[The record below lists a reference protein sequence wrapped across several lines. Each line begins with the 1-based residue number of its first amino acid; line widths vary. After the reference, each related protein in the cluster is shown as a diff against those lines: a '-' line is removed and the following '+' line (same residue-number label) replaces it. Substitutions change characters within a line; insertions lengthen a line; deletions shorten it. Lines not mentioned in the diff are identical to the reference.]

1 MNDTDKKNNEQ
12 KIISSL
18 VRDFIIYID
27 QECFKSPEDFNPFVD
42 LVVPTLRKYNQKLNV
57 NCDYIKHVR
66 KVLANEKNLKNNLDI
81 LQRSG
86 RLSIVDCAS
95 VGDLISS
102 HHSDGNT
109 LFITQ
114 DYDQATGIKNNED
127 TFDSNNLFI
136 KCINLEASLDYFK
149 GIRNKYASLGNSPAE
164 AAKMNS
170 IIIDMSSLFFENTS
184 FFLDDLNLFNNP
196 SFKYKFYICKTDLDK
211 FYNEAKISHFADS
224 SYSRLDREFG
234 AITFNPQLEGRDD
247 SATVRKFRTEKNV
260 GVLTFNDSRASEFYN
275 MNDPDLSGRW
285 VCPFKIKDGDANTDY
300 PSSPWKN
307 DINNLFAK
315 VKDFLNSNEDSFAK
329 YAELSKARTAASIE
343 EDEKKKQIE
352 SAKAKPA
359 EEKKP
364 VADPIIKV
372 NNSDFS
378 DLVVESDATKNNEM
392 MFAKSKDFAKAVVQ
406 PKSQDVVAPL
416 ATSSVKASTINP
428 EVASTDDSV
437 IRQVNQ
443 NNNLQFVKSDEK
455 KPSIAD
461 RVQPPVQ
468 AEKKI
473 ETPVSQEKKAE
484 HVKTTVSVV
493 GAAKSVADA
502 VSVEKIVPQEGTKVE
517 SFDSVFS
524 DSKPEQVVK
533 SEEISPEKPEVKA
546 EVKTDIKV
554 ESKPEVKTE
563 AKVEAKSEEKIAEK
577 VEVKPEE
584 KIVEKVE
591 VNPEE
596 KVEVLPEEKIVEKA
610 EVKPEEKIVEKVE
623 VKPEEK
629 IVEKAEVKP
638 EEKTVEKVAAKPVEK
653 EEKKHRGFFGFS
665 LFGRKKN
672 KAEEEKTAEVKAE
685 ADEVKTAVAEKTEAV
700 KADVA
705 EKIADAQAKV
715 DEAKTAVTEKAE
727 AVKADVAEK
736 IADAKAKVDEVK
748 TAVADKAAEAKTA
761 VTEKVEAVKAETAE
775 KLADTKVK
783 VDEVKT
789 AVADKAA
796 EAKTAVTEKVE
807 AVKAETAEKIADA
820 KAKVDEV
827 KTAVA
832 DKAAE
837 AKTAVTEKVEAV
849 KTETA
854 EKIADAKAKVD
865 EVKTA
870 VADKAAE
877 AKTAV
882 AEKAEAVKAE
892 TAEKLADAKAK
903 VDEAKTAVADKAAEA
918 KTAVTEKVE
927 AVKAETAEK
936 IADARAKVDEV
947 KTAVADKAADAKT
960 AVTEKVEA
968 VKADTAEK
976 IADAKA
982 KVDEVKTAV
991 ADKAADAK
999 TAVTEKVE
1007 AVKADTAENL
1017 ADAKAKVDEVKTAVA
1032 DKAAEVKTAIAEKA
1046 GEVKAALTEKTDESK
1061 TEAVE
1066 KAEEL
1071 KSVDPVIGVA
1081 DGASESVEDAIKSQK
1096 SIKESIAGIV
1106 GDTDVLN
1113 DNDEHNKKVK
1123 FMSSGLGFNFTKKPE
1138 TKKDSSAEHG
1148 SSDHEAKTVKFVSSG
1163 SNYKFSFKKKH
1174 DDSAAPEEHADAHS
1188 DEHAKHSFVSSGSNF
1203 MFTVKKK
1210 TEETEEKKVE
1220 AAPAKAE
1227 EKKTEA
1233 APAKAEEKKTEAAP
1247 VKTEDKKA
1255 DTISSDDKKLLNL
1268 SHETTRIA
1276 LDSGTAV
1283 SSDVPAKPSLQ
1294 KSNFDSNGASVSL
1307 ADAVKI
1313 HDSAKVSQSVKT
1325 QDNGITASDVLKN
1338 VSVDDKMNIVNDFNR
1353 FRVSDIADSIIDS
1366 SNRAEKADGDISST
1380 EESITAGSSTSYKDA
1395 VSALAKKT
1403 KAENSVMVGSASSMA
1418 ERTEEIKK
1426 SFAKTV
1432 ELASEKVKSEAESA
1446 GRSADVTS
1454 IDSGRNDAQDLI
1466 KKLNPVKTS
1475 REEYAAKGKS
1485 IVNEMLSSIDQ
1496 VKSNTSFGESDAI
1509 RDEDKTPAAL
1519 QLKPSA
1525 AGFNLTGKELEKI
1538 QKEREAEEKARLA
1551 QEAKQREEDIAL
1563 GKIKVPHVTQNF
1575 KLDKTTGGFNITSD
1589 KAEELQER
1597 HRINNI
1603 GLVEA
1608 LKAEKTR
1615 QEKEAA
1621 DYARDVNT
1629 VKAIEEFELE
1639 GENADYVYG
1648 KSSKIKDET
1657 PVEDFDMNE
1666 KRKEM
1671 LRNYEASQR
1680 SEVSVRRNLD
1690 SASFYNANDKRKSRY
1705 GNAVNSAGQTARKV
1719 ADVRGFDSSLFSDKP
1734 KSSSMQK
1741 TNPERSTQDY
1751 ARVNQM
1757 IEERT
1762 RELENRKPE
1771 AALQQTQTRT
1781 DATSTQSQTVDIV
1794 ISSQDGVK
1802 AGAGKEVA
1810 AVRTEAS
1817 RVEESI
1823 DVKPVSVD
1831 RSVVSS
1837 MDNSAQAPF
1846 ARTGNPYQVT
1856 VGLGIVE
1863 IPKLNDSVFINGAEV
1878 KLTNPIIMSQSLA
1891 IYANEKDPDTII
1903 KIFGRNS
1910 LNASMI
1916 AKLETMMEN
1925 QVNIEGIEWPRALI
1939 KNASGDIV
1947 GCVMRKINTTSLQ
1960 VMCNS
1965 REYYFHSYNR
1975 IDLVR
1980 MALDY
1985 LNKVAKLHELNIFLG
2000 VEDLNAIAI
2009 DAHKKVS
2016 FLNLE
2021 RMQIGDY
2028 PYLPVLN
2035 AVTAPELSSELSA
2048 NMAGEISDRYV
2059 VAYTLFK
2066 LLFLGR
2072 SPYVTSHLQGVPV
2085 DKLTAFR
2092 FPENVFD
2099 PMVPPKDEAFYIW
2112 SYLPQYIKEA
2122 FISSLSTG
2130 YHESD
2135 RRKTVNDWLVLMNK
2149 FLVEITNPA
2158 VAPMAL
2164 ELSPSRAA
2172 SADSSTSVE
2181 CKLCRSAVSK
2191 IDASVTDGF
2200 CHHCFNQRGRLAKC
2214 SCCGKT
2220 FLVSYRDIKVGGDD
2234 SPKFCQS
2241 CKTKFMHTKTIS
2253 KCHECNRSYVVTEGD
2268 ELLYGSEIYSR
2279 CQDCLKAERDK
2290 KKEAEAKADGMITKK

>member
-591 VNPEE
+591 V
-596 KVEVLPEEKIVEKA
+596 LPEEKIVEKA

-849 KTETA
+849 KADTA
-854 EKIADAKAKVD
+854 EKLADAKAKVD

-870 VADKAAE
+870 VADKAS
-877 AKTAV
+877 
-882 AEKAEAVKAE
+882 
-892 TAEKLADAKAK
+892 
-903 VDEAKTAVADKAAEA
+903 EA

-936 IADARAKVDEV
+936 I
-947 KTAVADKAADAKT
+947 
-960 AVTEKVEA
+960 
-968 VKADTAEK
+968 
-976 IADAKA
+976 
-982 KVDEVKTAV
+982 
-991 ADKAADAK
+991 
-999 TAVTEKVE
+999 
-1007 AVKADTAENL
+1007 

-1046 GEVKAALTEKTDESK
+1046 GEVKAALTEKTDEAK

-1081 DGASESVEDAIKSQK
+1081 DGASESAEDAIKSQK

-1233 APAKAEEKKTEAAP
+1233 AP

-1366 SNRAEKADGDISST
+1366 SNRAEKADGDIGST

-1802 AGAGKEVA
+1802 AGADKEVA

-2149 FLVEITNPA
+2149 FLAEITNPA

>member
-95 VGDLISS
+95 VGDLIGS

-196 SFKYKFYICKTDLDK
+196 SFKYKFYICKADLDK

-352 SAKAKPA
+352 SAPAKPA

-406 PKSQDVVAPL
+406 PKSQDVVAPV

-443 NNNLQFVKSDEK
+443 NNNLQFVKSDKK

-524 DSKPEQVVK
+524 DSKHEQIVK

-563 AKVEAKSEEKIAEK
+563 AKVEAK
-577 VEVKPEE
+577 
-584 KIVEKVE
+584 
-591 VNPEE
+591 
-596 KVEVLPEEKIVEKA
+596 PEEKIVEKA
-610 EVKPEEKIVEKVE
+610 EVKPEEKIVEK
-623 VKPEEK
+623 
-629 IVEKAEVKP
+629 AEVKP
-638 EEKTVEKVAAKPVEK
+638 EEKAAEKVAAKPVEK

-672 KAEEEKTAEVKAE
+672 KAEEEKAAEAKAEV
-685 ADEVKTAVAEKTEAV
+685 DEVKTAVAEKT
-700 KADVA
+700 
-705 EKIADAQAKV
+705 
-715 DEAKTAVTEKAE
+715 E

-748 TAVADKAAEAKTA
+748 TAVADKAAEVKTAVADKAAEVKTAVADKAAEAKTAVTEKVEAVKADASEKIADAKAKVDEVKTAVADKATEAKTAVNEKVEAVKADASEKIADAKAKVDEVKTAVAEKAAEAKTA

-775 KLADTKVK
+775 KLADAKAK

-849 KTETA
+849 KAETA

-870 VADKAAE
+870 VADKA
-877 AKTAV
+877 T
-882 AEKAEAVKAE
+882 
-892 TAEKLADAKAK
+892 
-903 VDEAKTAVADKAAEA
+903 EA

-936 IADARAKVDEV
+936 
-947 KTAVADKAADAKT
+947 
-960 AVTEKVEA
+960 
-968 VKADTAEK
+968 
-976 IADAKA
+976 
-982 KVDEVKTAV
+982 
-991 ADKAADAK
+991 
-999 TAVTEKVE
+999 
-1007 AVKADTAENL
+1007 L

-1046 GEVKAALTEKTDESK
+1046 GEVKAALTEITDEAK

-1081 DGASESVEDAIKSQK
+1081 DGASESAEDAIKSQK

-1174 DDSAAPEEHADAHS
+1174 DDSAAPEEHADAHT
-1188 DEHAKHSFVSSGSNF
+1188 DEHAKHSFVSGGSNF

-1210 TEETEEKKVE
+1210 TEEAEEKKVE
-1220 AAPAKAE
+1220 AAPAKSE
-1227 EKKTEA
+1227 EKKVEV
-1233 APAKAEEKKTEAAP
+1233 APAKAEEKKVEAAP
-1247 VKTEDKKA
+1247 VKTEEKKA

-1283 SSDVPAKPSLQ
+1283 SSDVPAKPSLK

-1338 VSVDDKMNIVNDFNR
+1338 VSDDDKMNIVNDFNR

-1366 SNRAEKADGDISST
+1366 SNRAEKADGDTGST
-1380 EESITAGSSTSYKDA
+1380 GESITAGSSTSYKDA

-1575 KLDKTTGGFNITSD
+1575 KLDKTSGGFNITSD

-1680 SEVSVRRNLD
+1680 SEVSVRRNLE

-1802 AGAGKEVA
+1802 AGADKEVA

-2172 SADSSTSVE
+2172 PADASTSVE

-2253 KCHECNRSYVVTEGD
+2253 KCHACNRSYVVTEGD

-2290 KKEAEAKADGMITKK
+2290 KKEAEAKTDGMITKK

>member
-1 MNDTDKKNNEQ
+1 M
-12 KIISSL
+12 
-18 VRDFIIYID
+18 
-27 QECFKSPEDFNPFVD
+27 
-42 LVVPTLRKYNQKLNV
+42 
-57 NCDYIKHVR
+57 
-66 KVLANEKNLKNNLDI
+66 
-81 LQRSG
+81 
-86 RLSIVDCAS
+86 
-95 VGDLISS
+95 
-102 HHSDGNT
+102 
-109 LFITQ
+109 
-114 DYDQATGIKNNED
+114 
-127 TFDSNNLFI
+127 
-136 KCINLEASLDYFK
+136 
-149 GIRNKYASLGNSPAE
+149 
-164 AAKMNS
+164 
-170 IIIDMSSLFFENTS
+170 
-184 FFLDDLNLFNNP
+184 
-196 SFKYKFYICKTDLDK
+196 
-211 FYNEAKISHFADS
+211 
-224 SYSRLDREFG
+224 
-234 AITFNPQLEGRDD
+234 
-247 SATVRKFRTEKNV
+247 
-260 GVLTFNDSRASEFYN
+260 
-275 MNDPDLSGRW
+275 
-285 VCPFKIKDGDANTDY
+285 
-300 PSSPWKN
+300 
-307 DINNLFAK
+307 
-315 VKDFLNSNEDSFAK
+315 
-329 YAELSKARTAASIE
+329 
-343 EDEKKKQIE
+343 
-352 SAKAKPA
+352 
-359 EEKKP
+359 
-364 VADPIIKV
+364 
-372 NNSDFS
+372 
-378 DLVVESDATKNNEM
+378 
-392 MFAKSKDFAKAVVQ
+392 
-406 PKSQDVVAPL
+406 
-416 ATSSVKASTINP
+416 
-428 EVASTDDSV
+428 
-437 IRQVNQ
+437 
-443 NNNLQFVKSDEK
+443 
-455 KPSIAD
+455 
-461 RVQPPVQ
+461 
-468 AEKKI
+468 AEK
-473 ETPVSQEKKAE
+473 A
-484 HVKTTVSVV
+484 
-493 GAAKSVADA
+493 
-502 VSVEKIVPQEGTKVE
+502 
-517 SFDSVFS
+517 
-524 DSKPEQVVK
+524 
-533 SEEISPEKPEVKA
+533 
-546 EVKTDIKV
+546 
-554 ESKPEVKTE
+554 
-563 AKVEAKSEEKIAEK
+563 
-577 VEVKPEE
+577 
-584 KIVEKVE
+584 
-591 VNPEE
+591 
-596 KVEVLPEEKIVEKA
+596 
-610 EVKPEEKIVEKVE
+610 
-623 VKPEEK
+623 
-629 IVEKAEVKP
+629 
-638 EEKTVEKVAAKPVEK
+638 
-653 EEKKHRGFFGFS
+653 
-665 LFGRKKN
+665 
-672 KAEEEKTAEVKAE
+672 
-685 ADEVKTAVAEKTEAV
+685 
-700 KADVA
+700 
-705 EKIADAQAKV
+705 
-715 DEAKTAVTEKAE
+715 DEAKTAVTEKVE
-727 AVKADVAEK
+727 AVKAETAEK
-736 IADAKAKVDEVK
+736 ITDAKAKVDEVK

-775 KLADTKVK
+775 KITDAKAK

-789 AVADKAA
+789 AVADKAT

-807 AVKAETAEKIADA
+807 AVKAESAEKIADA

-832 DKAAE
+832 EKA
-837 AKTAVTEKVEAV
+837 
-849 KTETA
+849 
-854 EKIADAKAKVD
+854 D
-865 EVKTA
+865 EVKTSI
-870 VADKAAE
+870 AE
-877 AKTAV
+877 
-882 AEKAEAVKAE
+882 
-892 TAEKLADAKAK
+892 
-903 VDEAKTAVADKAAEA
+903 
-918 KTAVTEKVE
+918 
-927 AVKAETAEK
+927 
-936 IADARAKVDEV
+936 
-947 KTAVADKAADAKT
+947 
-960 AVTEKVEA
+960 
-968 VKADTAEK
+968 
-976 IADAKA
+976 
-982 KVDEVKTAV
+982 
-991 ADKAADAK
+991 
-999 TAVTEKVE
+999 
-1007 AVKADTAENL
+1007 
-1017 ADAKAKVDEVKTAVA
+1017 
-1032 DKAAEVKTAIAEKA
+1032 KAAEVKAT
-1046 GEVKAALTEKTDESK
+1046 LTEKTDEAK

-1081 DGASESVEDAIKSQK
+1081 DGASESAEDAIKSQK

-1138 TKKDSSAEHG
+1138 SKKDSSAEHG

-1188 DEHAKHSFVSSGSNF
+1188 DEHAKHSFVSGGSNF

-1210 TEETEEKKVE
+1210 TEEAEEKKVEAAPAKAEEKNVE

-1247 VKTEDKKA
+1247 VKTEEKKTEA
-1255 DTISSDDKKLLNL
+1255 APVKAEEKKSDTISSDDKKLLNL

-1283 SSDVPAKPSLQ
+1283 SNDVPAKPSLK
-1294 KSNFDSNGASVSL
+1294 KSNFDNNGASVSL

-1366 SNRAEKADGDISST
+1366 SNRAEKADGDIGST
-1380 EESITAGSSTSYKDA
+1380 GESITAGSSTSYKDA

-1432 ELASEKVKSEAESA
+1432 ELASEKVKSEAESS

-1454 IDSGRNDAQDLI
+1454 IDSGRNNTKDLI
-1466 KKLNPVKTS
+1466 KNLNPVKTS

-1608 LKAEKTR
+1608 LKAEKAR
-1615 QEKEAA
+1615 QEQEAA

-1648 KSSKIKDET
+1648 KSSKIKDDT

-1762 RELENRKPE
+1762 RDLENRKPE

-1837 MDNSAQAPF
+1837 KENSAQAPF

-1856 VGLGIVE
+1856 IGLGIVE

>member
-275 MNDPDLSGRW
+275 MNEPDLSGRW

-416 ATSSVKASTINP
+416 TTSSVKASTINP
-428 EVASTDDSV
+428 KVASTDDSV

-461 RVQPPVQ
+461 RVQQPAQ
-468 AEKKI
+468 IGKKI
-473 ETPVSQEKKAE
+473 ETPVTQEKKTEPA
-484 HVKTTVSVV
+484 VTGTKTTVSVV
-493 GAAKSVADA
+493 GAAKSVADS

-533 SEEISPEKPEVKA
+533 SEEISPEKA
-546 EVKTDIKV
+546 EVKSDV
-554 ESKPEVKTE
+554 
-563 AKVEAKSEEKIAEK
+563 KVEAKTDTKVEVKPEEKIAEKVEVMPEEKIVEK

-591 VNPEE
+591 V
-596 KVEVLPEEKIVEKA
+596 KPEEKIAEKV

-672 KAEEEKTAEVKAE
+672 KAEEKANEVKTESKEVVEPVKNDVTEKVEAVQKTVEAKVEEIKSDISEKAEAVKAE
-685 ADEVKTAVAEKTEAV
+685 TAEKIADAKAKVDEVKTAVADKAAEAKTAVTEKAEEV

-705 EKIADAQAKV
+705 EKIADAKAKV
-715 DEAKTAVTEKAE
+715 DEVKTAVADKAAEAKTDVTEKAE
-727 AVKADVAEK
+727 EVKVDVAEK

-775 KLADTKVK
+775 KIADAKAKVDDVKTAVADKAAEAKTAVTEKVEAVKAETAEKIADAKAK
-783 VDEVKT
+783 VDEVKTAVADKAAEVKTAVTEKVEAVKADTAEKLADAKAKVDEAKTAVADKAAEAKT

-837 AKTAVTEKVEAV
+837 AKTAVA
-849 KTETA
+849 
-854 EKIADAKAKVD
+854 
-865 EVKTA
+865 
-870 VADKAAE
+870 
-877 AKTAV
+877 
-882 AEKAEAVKAE
+882 
-892 TAEKLADAKAK
+892 
-903 VDEAKTAVADKAAEA
+903 
-918 KTAVTEKVE
+918 EKVE

-936 IADARAKVDEV
+936 
-947 KTAVADKAADAKT
+947 
-960 AVTEKVEA
+960 
-968 VKADTAEK
+968 
-976 IADAKA
+976 
-982 KVDEVKTAV
+982 
-991 ADKAADAK
+991 
-999 TAVTEKVE
+999 
-1007 AVKADTAENL
+1007 L

-1046 GEVKAALTEKTDESK
+1046 GEVKAALTEKTDEAK

-1081 DGASESVEDAIKSQK
+1081 DGASESAEDAIKSQK

-1210 TEETEEKKVE
+1210 TEE
-1220 AAPAKAE
+1220 AE
-1227 EKKTEA
+1227 EKKAEA

-1366 SNRAEKADGDISST
+1366 SNRAEKADGDIGST

-1454 IDSGRNDAQDLI
+1454 IGSGRNDAQDLI

-1525 AGFNLTGKELEKI
+1525 TGFNLTGKELEKI

-1802 AGAGKEVA
+1802 AGADKEVA

-2149 FLVEITNPA
+2149 FLAEITNPA

-2279 CQDCLKAERDK
+2279 CQDCLKAEIDK

>member
-196 SFKYKFYICKTDLDK
+196 SFKYKFYICKADLDK

-473 ETPVSQEKKAE
+473 ETPVSQEKIAE

-517 SFDSVFS
+517 SFDSVFP
-524 DSKPEQVVK
+524 DSKPEQTVK
-533 SEEISPEKPEVKA
+533 SDAISSEKA
-546 EVKTDIKV
+546 EVKSDV
-554 ESKPEVKTE
+554 
-563 AKVEAKSEEKIAEK
+563 KVEAKTDTKVEVKPEEKIAEKLEVKPEEKIAEK

-584 KIVEKVE
+584 KIAEKV
-591 VNPEE
+591 
-596 KVEVLPEEKIVEKA
+596 

-629 IVEKAEVKP
+629 IVEKVEVKPEEKIAEKVEVKPEEKIVEKAEVKP
-638 EEKTVEKVAAKPVEK
+638 EEKAAEKVAAKPVEK

-672 KAEEEKTAEVKAE
+672 KAEEKAKEEKAAEVKAE
-685 ADEVKTAVAEKTEAV
+685 VDEVKTAVAEKTEAV
-700 KADVA
+700 KADVDEKIA
-705 EKIADAQAKV
+705 DAQAMVDEAKTAVTEKTEAVKADVDEKIADAQAKV
-715 DEAKTAVTEKAE
+715 DEVKTTVADKATEAKTAVTEKVE
-727 AVKADVAEK
+727 AVKADASEK
-736 IADAKAKVDEVK
+736 LADAKAKVDEVK

-761 VTEKVEAVKAETAE
+761 VA
-775 KLADTKVK
+775 
-783 VDEVKT
+783 
-789 AVADKAA
+789 
-796 EAKTAVTEKVE
+796 EKVE

-849 KTETA
+849 K
-854 EKIADAKAKVD
+854 
-865 EVKTA
+865 
-870 VADKAAE
+870 
-877 AKTAV
+877 
-882 AEKAEAVKAE
+882 AE
-892 TAEKLADAKAK
+892 TAEK
-903 VDEAKTAVADKAAEA
+903 
-918 KTAVTEKVE
+918 
-927 AVKAETAEK
+927 
-936 IADARAKVDEV
+936 
-947 KTAVADKAADAKT
+947 
-960 AVTEKVEA
+960 
-968 VKADTAEK
+968 
-976 IADAKA
+976 
-982 KVDEVKTAV
+982 
-991 ADKAADAK
+991 
-999 TAVTEKVE
+999 
-1007 AVKADTAENL
+1007 L

-1046 GEVKAALTEKTDESK
+1046 GEVKAALTEITDEAK

-1081 DGASESVEDAIKSQK
+1081 DGASESAEDAIKSQK

-1188 DEHAKHSFVSSGSNF
+1188 DEHAKHSFVSGGSNF

-1210 TEETEEKKVE
+1210 TEEAEEKKVE
-1220 AAPAKAE
+1220 AV
-1227 EKKTEA
+1227 
-1233 APAKAEEKKTEAAP
+1233 PAKAEEKKTEAAP

-1837 MDNSAQAPF
+1837 KDNSAQAPF

>member
-455 KPSIAD
+455 KPSIAE
-461 RVQPPVQ
+461 RVQSPAQ
-468 AEKKI
+468 AEKKN
-473 ETPVSQEKKAE
+473 ETPVSQEKKTEPAMAGT
-484 HVKTTVSVV
+484 KAPVSVD
-493 GAAKSVADA
+493 GAAKSVADS
-502 VSVEKIVPQEGTKVE
+502 VSVEKIVPQESAKVE
-517 SFDSVFS
+517 SFDSVFP
-524 DSKPEQVVK
+524 DSKPEQTVK
-533 SEEISPEKPEVKA
+533 SDAISSEKA
-546 EVKTDIKV
+546 EVKSDV
-554 ESKPEVKTE
+554 
-563 AKVEAKSEEKIAEK
+563 KVEAKTDTK

-584 KIVEKVE
+584 KIAEKLE
-591 VNPEE
+591 V
-596 KVEVLPEEKIVEKA
+596 KPEEKIAEKV

-629 IVEKAEVKP
+629 IVEKVEVKPEEKIAEKVEVKPEEKIVEKAEVKP
-638 EEKTVEKVAAKPVEK
+638 EEKIVEKAEVKPEKKTVEKVAAKPVEK

-672 KAEEEKTAEVKAE
+672 KTEEKAKEEKAAEAKAEV
-685 ADEVKTAVAEKTEAV
+685 DEVKTAVAEKTEAV

-705 EKIADAQAKV
+705 EKIADAKAKV
-715 DEAKTAVTEKAE
+715 DEVKTAVTEKAE
-727 AVKADVAEK
+727 EVKADVSEK

-748 TAVADKAAEAKTA
+748 TAVAEKAAEAKTA

-775 KLADTKVK
+775 KLADAKAK

-849 KTETA
+849 K
-854 EKIADAKAKVD
+854 
-865 EVKTA
+865 
-870 VADKAAE
+870 
-877 AKTAV
+877 
-882 AEKAEAVKAE
+882 AE
-892 TAEKLADAKAK
+892 TSEKLADAKAK
-903 VDEAKTAVADKAAEA
+903 VDEVKTAVADKAAEA

-936 IADARAKVDEV
+936 L
-947 KTAVADKAADAKT
+947 
-960 AVTEKVEA
+960 
-968 VKADTAEK
+968 
-976 IADAKA
+976 ADAKA

-991 ADKAADAK
+991 ADKATEAK

-1007 AVKADTAENL
+1007 AVKAETAEKL

-1046 GEVKAALTEKTDESK
+1046 GEVKAALTEITDEAK

-1081 DGASESVEDAIKSQK
+1081 DGASESAEDAIKSQK

-1138 TKKDSSAEHG
+1138 TKNDSSAEHG

-1210 TEETEEKKVE
+1210 TEEAEEKKVE

-1227 EKKTEA
+1227 EKKAEA

-1283 SSDVPAKPSLQ
+1283 SSDVPAKPSLK

-1313 HDSAKVSQSVKT
+1313 HDSAKVAQSVKT

-1366 SNRAEKADGDISST
+1366 SNRAEKADGDTGST
-1380 EESITAGSSTSYKDA
+1380 GESITAGSSTSYKDA

-1454 IDSGRNDAQDLI
+1454 IDSGRNNAQDLI

-1608 LKAEKTR
+1608 LKAEKAR
-1615 QEKEAA
+1615 QEQEAA

-1837 MDNSAQAPF
+1837 KDNSAQAPF

>member
-533 SEEISPEKPEVKA
+533 SEEISPEKPKVKA

-554 ESKPEVKTE
+554 ESKPEVKSE
-563 AKVEAKSEEKIAEK
+563 AKVEAKPEEKIAEK

-591 VNPEE
+591 VNPEEKIVE

-715 DEAKTAVTEKAE
+715 DE
-727 AVKADVAEK
+727 
-736 IADAKAKVDEVK
+736 VK

-783 VDEVKT
+783 VDEVKI

-849 KTETA
+849 KA
-854 EKIADAKAKVD
+854 E
-865 EVKTA
+865 
-870 VADKAAE
+870 
-877 AKTAV
+877 
-882 AEKAEAVKAE
+882 
-892 TAEKLADAKAK
+892 
-903 VDEAKTAVADKAAEA
+903 
-918 KTAVTEKVE
+918 
-927 AVKAETAEK
+927 
-936 IADARAKVDEV
+936 
-947 KTAVADKAADAKT
+947 
-960 AVTEKVEA
+960 
-968 VKADTAEK
+968 TAEK

-1007 AVKADTAENL
+1007 AVKADTAEKL
-1017 ADAKAKVDEVKTAVA
+1017 ADAKAKVDDVKTAVA
-1032 DKAAEVKTAIAEKA
+1032 DKDAEVKTAIAEKA
-1046 GEVKAALTEKTDESK
+1046 GEVKAALTEKTDEAK

-1081 DGASESVEDAIKSQK
+1081 DGASESAEDAIKSQK

-1366 SNRAEKADGDISST
+1366 SNRAEKADGDIGST

-1648 KSSKIKDET
+1648 KSSKIKDDT

-1837 MDNSAQAPF
+1837 KDNSAQAPF

>member
-533 SEEISPEKPEVKA
+533 SEEISPEKPKVKA

-554 ESKPEVKTE
+554 ESKPEVKSE
-563 AKVEAKSEEKIAEK
+563 AKVEAKPEEKIAEK

-591 VNPEE
+591 VNPEEKIVE

-715 DEAKTAVTEKAE
+715 DE
-727 AVKADVAEK
+727 
-736 IADAKAKVDEVK
+736 VK

-783 VDEVKT
+783 VDEVKI

-832 DKAAE
+832 DKAA
-837 AKTAVTEKVEAV
+837 
-849 KTETA
+849 
-854 EKIADAKAKVD
+854 
-865 EVKTA
+865 
-870 VADKAAE
+870 
-877 AKTAV
+877 
-882 AEKAEAVKAE
+882 
-892 TAEKLADAKAK
+892 
-903 VDEAKTAVADKAAEA
+903 
-918 KTAVTEKVE
+918 
-927 AVKAETAEK
+927 
-936 IADARAKVDEV
+936 
-947 KTAVADKAADAKT
+947 DAKT

-976 IADAKA
+976 
-982 KVDEVKTAV
+982 
-991 ADKAADAK
+991 
-999 TAVTEKVE
+999 
-1007 AVKADTAENL
+1007 L
-1017 ADAKAKVDEVKTAVA
+1017 ADAKAKVDDVKTAVA
-1032 DKAAEVKTAIAEKA
+1032 DKDAEVKTAIAEKA
-1046 GEVKAALTEKTDESK
+1046 GEVKAALTEKTDEAK

-1081 DGASESVEDAIKSQK
+1081 DGASESAEDAIKSQK

-1366 SNRAEKADGDISST
+1366 SNRAEKADGDIGST

-1648 KSSKIKDET
+1648 KSSKIKDDT

-1837 MDNSAQAPF
+1837 KDNSAQAPF

>member
-1 MNDTDKKNNEQ
+1 
-12 KIISSL
+12 
-18 VRDFIIYID
+18 
-27 QECFKSPEDFNPFVD
+27 
-42 LVVPTLRKYNQKLNV
+42 
-57 NCDYIKHVR
+57 
-66 KVLANEKNLKNNLDI
+66 
-81 LQRSG
+81 
-86 RLSIVDCAS
+86 
-95 VGDLISS
+95 
-102 HHSDGNT
+102 
-109 LFITQ
+109 
-114 DYDQATGIKNNED
+114 
-127 TFDSNNLFI
+127 
-136 KCINLEASLDYFK
+136 
-149 GIRNKYASLGNSPAE
+149 
-164 AAKMNS
+164 
-170 IIIDMSSLFFENTS
+170 
-184 FFLDDLNLFNNP
+184 
-196 SFKYKFYICKTDLDK
+196 
-211 FYNEAKISHFADS
+211 
-224 SYSRLDREFG
+224 
-234 AITFNPQLEGRDD
+234 
-247 SATVRKFRTEKNV
+247 
-260 GVLTFNDSRASEFYN
+260 
-275 MNDPDLSGRW
+275 
-285 VCPFKIKDGDANTDY
+285 
-300 PSSPWKN
+300 
-307 DINNLFAK
+307 
-315 VKDFLNSNEDSFAK
+315 
-329 YAELSKARTAASIE
+329 
-343 EDEKKKQIE
+343 
-352 SAKAKPA
+352 
-359 EEKKP
+359 
-364 VADPIIKV
+364 
-372 NNSDFS
+372 
-378 DLVVESDATKNNEM
+378 
-392 MFAKSKDFAKAVVQ
+392 
-406 PKSQDVVAPL
+406 
-416 ATSSVKASTINP
+416 
-428 EVASTDDSV
+428 
-437 IRQVNQ
+437 
-443 NNNLQFVKSDEK
+443 
-455 KPSIAD
+455 
-461 RVQPPVQ
+461 
-468 AEKKI
+468 
-473 ETPVSQEKKAE
+473 
-484 HVKTTVSVV
+484 
-493 GAAKSVADA
+493 
-502 VSVEKIVPQEGTKVE
+502 
-517 SFDSVFS
+517 
-524 DSKPEQVVK
+524 
-533 SEEISPEKPEVKA
+533 
-546 EVKTDIKV
+546 
-554 ESKPEVKTE
+554 
-563 AKVEAKSEEKIAEK
+563 
-577 VEVKPEE
+577 
-584 KIVEKVE
+584 
-591 VNPEE
+591 
-596 KVEVLPEEKIVEKA
+596 
-610 EVKPEEKIVEKVE
+610 
-623 VKPEEK
+623 
-629 IVEKAEVKP
+629 
-638 EEKTVEKVAAKPVEK
+638 
-653 EEKKHRGFFGFS
+653 
-665 LFGRKKN
+665 
-672 KAEEEKTAEVKAE
+672 
-685 ADEVKTAVAEKTEAV
+685 
-700 KADVA
+700 
-705 EKIADAQAKV
+705 
-715 DEAKTAVTEKAE
+715 
-727 AVKADVAEK
+727 
-736 IADAKAKVDEVK
+736 
-748 TAVADKAAEAKTA
+748 
-761 VTEKVEAVKAETAE
+761 
-775 KLADTKVK
+775 
-783 VDEVKT
+783 
-789 AVADKAA
+789 
-796 EAKTAVTEKVE
+796 
-807 AVKAETAEKIADA
+807 
-820 KAKVDEV
+820 
-827 KTAVA
+827 
-832 DKAAE
+832 
-837 AKTAVTEKVEAV
+837 
-849 KTETA
+849 
-854 EKIADAKAKVD
+854 
-865 EVKTA
+865 
-870 VADKAAE
+870 
-877 AKTAV
+877 
-882 AEKAEAVKAE
+882 
-892 TAEKLADAKAK
+892 
-903 VDEAKTAVADKAAEA
+903 
-918 KTAVTEKVE
+918 
-927 AVKAETAEK
+927 
-936 IADARAKVDEV
+936 
-947 KTAVADKAADAKT
+947 
-960 AVTEKVEA
+960 
-968 VKADTAEK
+968 
-976 IADAKA
+976 
-982 KVDEVKTAV
+982 
-991 ADKAADAK
+991 
-999 TAVTEKVE
+999 
-1007 AVKADTAENL
+1007 
-1017 ADAKAKVDEVKTAVA
+1017 
-1032 DKAAEVKTAIAEKA
+1032 
-1046 GEVKAALTEKTDESK
+1046 
-1061 TEAVE
+1061 
-1066 KAEEL
+1066 
-1071 KSVDPVIGVA
+1071 
-1081 DGASESVEDAIKSQK
+1081 
-1096 SIKESIAGIV
+1096 
-1106 GDTDVLN
+1106 
-1113 DNDEHNKKVK
+1113 
-1123 FMSSGLGFNFTKKPE
+1123 MSSGLGFNFTKKHESKNDSPAE
-1138 TKKDSSAEHG
+1138 HDSSE
-1148 SSDHEAKTVKFVSSG
+1148 HEAKAVKFVSSG
-1163 SNYKFSFKKKH
+1163 SNYKFTFKKKH
-1174 DDSAAPEEHADAHS
+1174 DDSVASEEHS
-1188 DEHAKHSFVSSGSNF
+1188 DTHAGEHAKYSFVSSGSNF

-1210 TEETEEKKVE
+1210 AEDT
-1220 AAPAKAE
+1220 E

-1233 APAKAEEKKTEAAP
+1233 APAKAEEKKAEAAP
-1247 VKTEDKKA
+1247 AKVEEKKA
-1255 DTISSDDKKLLNL
+1255 ETISSDDKKLLNL

-1283 SSDVPAKPSLQ
+1283 SSDVPAKPSVK
-1294 KSNFDSNGASVSL
+1294 KSSFDSKGASVSL

-1313 HDSAKVSQSVKT
+1313 HDGAQASQNVKT
-1325 QDNGITASDVLKN
+1325 NDSGITASDVLKN
-1338 VSVDDKMNIVNDFNR
+1338 VSVDDKTNIVNDFNR

-1366 SNRAEKADGDISST
+1366 SNRAEKADTDSGST
-1380 EESITAGSSTSYKDA
+1380 GESITAGSSTSYKDA
-1395 VSALAKKT
+1395 VSTLARKT

-1432 ELASEKVKSEAESA
+1432 ELASEMVKSEAESA
-1446 GRSADVTS
+1446 VRRADVTS
-1454 IDSGRNDAQDLI
+1454 IDSGRNNAQDLI
-1466 KKLNPVKTS
+1466 KKLNPVKMS
-1475 REEYAAKGKS
+1475 KEEYAAKGKS

-1608 LKAEKTR
+1608 LKAEKNR

-1648 KSSKIKDET
+1648 KSSKIKDDT

-1734 KSSSMQK
+1734 KSSSVQK

-1762 RELENRKPE
+1762 RELESRKPE

-1802 AGAGKEVA
+1802 AGAVKEVA

-1817 RVEESI
+1817 SVEESI
-1823 DVKPVSVD
+1823 DVKQVSED

-1837 MDNSAQAPF
+1837 KDNSAQAPF

-1891 IYANEKDPDTII
+1891 IYANEKDPETII

-1925 QVNIEGIEWPRALI
+1925 QVNIDGIEWPRALI
-1939 KNASGDIV
+1939 KNAAGDIV

-1965 REYYFHSYNR
+1965 REYYFHGYNR
-1975 IDLVR
+1975 IDLVK

-2009 DAHKKVS
+2009 DAYKKVS

-2135 RRKTVNDWLVLMNK
+2135 RRKTVNEWLVLMNK
-2149 FLVEITNPA
+2149 FLAEITNPA

-2268 ELLYGSEIYSR
+2268 ELMYGSEIYSR

-2290 KKEAEAKADGMITKK
+2290 KKEAEAKVDSMITKK

>member
-86 RLSIVDCAS
+86 RLSIVDCDS

-114 DYDQATGIKNNED
+114 NYDQATSIKNNED

-164 AAKMNS
+164 AAKMDS

-211 FYNEAKISHFADS
+211 FYNEVKISHFADS

-234 AITFNPQLEGRDD
+234 AITFNPHLEGKDD

-260 GVLTFNDSRASEFYN
+260 GVLTFSDSRASEFYN
-275 MNDPDLSGRW
+275 MNEPDLSGRW
-285 VCPFKIKDGDANTDY
+285 VCPFKIKDGDACTDY

-307 DINNLFAK
+307 DINSLFAK

-352 SAKAKPA
+352 RAPAKPA

-461 RVQPPVQ
+461 RVQQPAQ
-468 AEKKI
+468 IGKKI
-473 ETPVSQEKKAE
+473 ETPVTQEKKTEPA
-484 HVKTTVSVV
+484 VTGTKTTVSVV
-493 GAAKSVADA
+493 GAAKSVADS
-502 VSVEKIVPQEGTKVE
+502 VSVEKIVPQEDTKVE
-517 SFDSVFS
+517 SFDSVFTGAKTEQIV
-524 DSKPEQVVK
+524 KPEV
-533 SEEISPEKPEVKA
+533 SAPEKQPVQAAQKVEVKPEVKA
-546 EVKTDIKV
+546 DAKPEA
-554 ESKPEVKTE
+554 KPEVKVD
-563 AKVEAKSEEKIAEK
+563 AKVENKSEEKIVEK

-591 VNPEE
+591 E
-596 KVEVLPEEKIVEKA
+596 KPEEKIVEKV

-629 IVEKAEVKP
+629 IVEKVEEKPVEKTAEKVEEKPVEKTAEKVEEKP
-638 EEKTVEKVAAKPVEK
+638 EEKIVEKVEAKPVVK

-672 KAEEEKTAEVKAE
+672 KAEENAK
-685 ADEVKTAVAEKTEAV
+685 EVKTESKEVVEPVKNDVTEKVEAV
-700 KADVA
+700 QKTV
-705 EKIADAQAKV
+705 EAKV
-715 DEAKTAVTEKAE
+715 EEIKSDISEKAE

-736 IADAKAKVDEVK
+736 VVEVK
-748 TAVADKAAEAKTA
+748 TLVAEKAVEAKTA

-775 KLADTKVK
+775 KV
-783 VDEVKT
+783 
-789 AVADKAA
+789 
-796 EAKTAVTEKVE
+796 
-807 AVKAETAEKIADA
+807 
-820 KAKVDEV
+820 
-827 KTAVA
+827 
-832 DKAAE
+832 
-837 AKTAVTEKVEAV
+837 
-849 KTETA
+849 
-854 EKIADAKAKVD
+854 
-865 EVKTA
+865 
-870 VADKAAE
+870 
-877 AKTAV
+877 
-882 AEKAEAVKAE
+882 
-892 TAEKLADAKAK
+892 ADAKAK
-903 VDEAKTAVADKAAEA
+903 VDEAKTAVADKAAEVKA
-918 KTAVTEKVE
+918 SLTEKIE
-927 AVKAETAEK
+927 
-936 IADARAKVDEV
+936 EV
-947 KTAVADKAADAKT
+947 KTDVA
-960 AVTEKVEA
+960 
-968 VKADTAEK
+968 
-976 IADAKA
+976 
-982 KVDEVKTAV
+982 
-991 ADKAADAK
+991 
-999 TAVTEKVE
+999 
-1007 AVKADTAENL
+1007 
-1017 ADAKAKVDEVKTAVA
+1017 
-1032 DKAAEVKTAIAEKA
+1032 
-1046 GEVKAALTEKTDESK
+1046 
-1061 TEAVE
+1061 E
-1066 KAEEL
+1066 KAEES

-1081 DGASESVEDAIKSQK
+1081 NGASESAEDAIKAQK

-1106 GDTDVLN
+1106 GDTDILN

-1123 FMSSGLGFNFTKKPE
+1123 FMSSGLGFNFTKKHESKNDSPAE
-1138 TKKDSSAEHG
+1138 HDSSE
-1148 SSDHEAKTVKFVSSG
+1148 HEAKAVKFVSSG
-1163 SNYKFSFKKKH
+1163 SNYKFTFKKKH
-1174 DDSAAPEEHADAHS
+1174 DDSVASEEHS
-1188 DEHAKHSFVSSGSNF
+1188 DTHAGEHAKYSFVSSGSNF

-1210 TEETEEKKVE
+1210 AEDTEEKKAE

-1227 EKKTEA
+1227 EKKAEA
-1233 APAKAEEKKTEAAP
+1233 APAKVEEKKAE
-1247 VKTEDKKA
+1247 
-1255 DTISSDDKKLLNL
+1255 TISSDDKKLLNL

-1283 SSDVPAKPSLQ
+1283 SSDVPAKPSVK
-1294 KSNFDSNGASVSL
+1294 KSSFDSKGASVSL

-1313 HDSAKVSQSVKT
+1313 HDGAQAPQNVKT
-1325 QDNGITASDVLKN
+1325 NDSGITASDVLKN

-1366 SNRAEKADGDISST
+1366 SNRAEKADTDTGST
-1380 EESITAGSSTSYKDA
+1380 GESIIAGSSTSYKDA
-1395 VSALAKKT
+1395 VSTLARKT

-1446 GRSADVTS
+1446 VRRADVTS
-1454 IDSGRNDAQDLI
+1454 IDSGRNNAQDLI
-1466 KKLNPVKTS
+1466 KKLNPVKMS
-1475 REEYAAKGKS
+1475 KEEYAAKGKS

-1563 GKIKVPHVTQNF
+1563 GKIKVPHVTQNY
-1575 KLDKTTGGFNITSD
+1575 KLDKTTGGFNVTSE

-1608 LKAEKTR
+1608 LKAEKAR
-1615 QEKEAA
+1615 QEKDAA

-1629 VKAIEEFELE
+1629 VKAIEEYELE
-1639 GENADYVYG
+1639 GENADYVYV
-1648 KSSKIKDET
+1648 KSSKNKDET

-1680 SEVSVRRNLD
+1680 SEVSIRRNLE
-1690 SASFYNANDKRKSRY
+1690 SANFYNANDKRKSRY

-1719 ADVRGFDSSLFSDKP
+1719 ADVRGFDSSLFSDRP
-1734 KSSSMQK
+1734 KTSSVQK

-1762 RELENRKPE
+1762 RELESRKPE

-1802 AGAGKEVA
+1802 AGAVKEVA

-1817 RVEESI
+1817 SVEESI
-1823 DVKPVSVD
+1823 DVKQVSED

-1837 MDNSAQAPF
+1837 KDNSAQAPF

-1891 IYANEKDPDTII
+1891 IYANEKDPETII

-1925 QVNIEGIEWPRALI
+1925 QVNIDGIEWPRALI
-1939 KNASGDIV
+1939 KNAAGDIV

-1965 REYYFHSYNR
+1965 REYYFHGYNR
-1975 IDLVR
+1975 IDLVK

-2009 DAHKKVS
+2009 DAYKKVS

-2135 RRKTVNDWLVLMNK
+2135 RRKTVNEWLVLMNK
-2149 FLVEITNPA
+2149 FLAEITNPA

-2268 ELLYGSEIYSR
+2268 ELMYGSEIYSR

-2290 KKEAEAKADGMITKK
+2290 KKEAEAKVDSMITKK

>member
-554 ESKPEVKTE
+554 ESKPEVKSE
-563 AKVEAKSEEKIAEK
+563 AKVEAKPEEKIAEK

-591 VNPEE
+591 VNPEEKIVE

-623 VKPEEK
+623 IKPEEK

-715 DEAKTAVTEKAE
+715 DE
-727 AVKADVAEK
+727 
-736 IADAKAKVDEVK
+736 VK

-783 VDEVKT
+783 VDEVKI

-849 KTETA
+849 KAETA

-877 AKTAV
+877 VKTAV
-882 AEKAEAVKAE
+882 TEKVEAVKAD

-903 VDEAKTAVADKAAEA
+903 VDEVKTAVADKAAEA

-936 IADARAKVDEV
+936 I
-947 KTAVADKAADAKT
+947 
-960 AVTEKVEA
+960 
-968 VKADTAEK
+968 
-976 IADAKA
+976 
-982 KVDEVKTAV
+982 
-991 ADKAADAK
+991 
-999 TAVTEKVE
+999 
-1007 AVKADTAENL
+1007 

-1046 GEVKAALTEKTDESK
+1046 GEVKAALTEKTDEAK

-1081 DGASESVEDAIKSQK
+1081 DGASESAEDAIKSQK

-1227 EKKTEA
+1227 EKKVEA
-1233 APAKAEEKKTEAAP
+1233 APAKAEEKKVEAAP

-1366 SNRAEKADGDISST
+1366 SNRAEKADGDIGST

-1837 MDNSAQAPF
+1837 KDNSAQAPF